1 MLQDFH
7 NKNYSA
13 DKSVLMGLDVDH
25 DTLISFGEKFKL
37 AKGGAASLPS
47 KYHNGESRCECGGNQ
62 AFIALAAES
71 APATNVKEAV
81 ATMILQ
87 QVLGTGA
94 RVKRGNGQRQLQKAT
109 SSIGGEHSVSAI
121 NYTYSDAGLMGAF
134 IASDAQSAGQVTGAV
149 VAALRSVHVTE
160 AELTAAKK
168 SLQIYLDDQMH
179 SPPAKL
185 EAMAAHLAFGTKE
198 AVTPSQMADLFTKAS
213 LSDVQA
219 AAKKLANAKFSM
231 GAAGNLG
238 SLPFI
243 DQL

>member
-1 MLQDFH
+1 
-7 NKNYSA
+7 
-13 DKSVLMGLDVDH
+13 
-25 DTLISFGEKFKL
+25 
-37 AKGGAASLPS
+37 
-47 KYHNGESRCECGGNQ
+47 
-62 AFIALAAES
+62 
-71 APATNVKEAV
+71 
-81 ATMILQ
+81 
-87 QVLGTGA
+87 
-94 RVKRGNGQRQLQKAT
+94 VKRGNGQRQLQKAT

-168 SLQIYLDDQMH
+168 SLQIYFDDQMH

-213 LSDVQA
+213 LSDVQVWLENAQRVVILKIIIKYFLFFQA

-231 GAAGNLG
+231 GAAVVKLAVPLISCIDVAYNLV
-238 SLPFI
+238 SVLPVVMI
-243 DQL
+243 